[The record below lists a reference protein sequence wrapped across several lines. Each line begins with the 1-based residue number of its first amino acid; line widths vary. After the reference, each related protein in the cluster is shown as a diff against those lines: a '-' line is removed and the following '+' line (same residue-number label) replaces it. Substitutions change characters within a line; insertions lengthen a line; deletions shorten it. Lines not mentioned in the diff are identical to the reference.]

1 MLLILGLALGFNIGT
16 AYYASLIA
24 MKNKLWKM
32 HNNLDEWI
40 WMGIGDD
47 IVKCR
52 EHRPEYEYYVKMIE
66 SDVHRKNN
74 IPRNTVSQMREDL
87 SKSVLTCGIYTY
99 LLRLEIKQ
107 FFVKQ

>member
-1 MLLILGLALGFNIGT
+1 MLLLLGLALGLNIGT
-16 AYYASLIA
+16 AYYAALIA

-32 HNNLDEWI
+32 HNDLDEWI

-47 IVKCR
+47 IVLCR
-52 EHRPEYEYYVKMIE
+52 SQRPDYEYYVAMMEK
-66 SDVHRKNN
+66 DVHRKNN

-87 SKSVLTCGIYTY
+87 SKNVLTCGIYTY

-107 FFVKQ
+107 LFAKQ